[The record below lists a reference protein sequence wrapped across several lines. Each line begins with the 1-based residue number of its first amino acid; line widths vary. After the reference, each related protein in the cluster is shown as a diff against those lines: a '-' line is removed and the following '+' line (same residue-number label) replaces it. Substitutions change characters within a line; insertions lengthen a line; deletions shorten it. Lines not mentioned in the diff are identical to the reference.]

1 LSAATNASSDKFKK
15 EALMKFGH
23 IGIKVLDMDRSME
36 FYKNVFSATVIK
48 DYVYSDMRLVFLEVG
63 GTVIELV
70 GEAGN
75 RERTAGPIDHLAFK
89 VDSLE
94 GKMNL
99 LDKFNIKYS
108 EPRTVGT
115 AKIIFFD
122 GPDNESFE
130 FVARV

>member
-1 LSAATNASSDKFKK
+1 
-15 EALMKFGH
+15 MKFGH
-23 IGIKVLDMDRSME
+23 IGIKVLNMDKSIE
-36 FYKNVFSATVIK
+36 FYENVLSATLIK
-48 DYVYSDMRLVFLEVG
+48 DYVYPDMRLVFLEVG
-63 GTVIELV
+63 GTVVELV

-75 RERTAGPIDHLAFK
+75 KERKAGPIDHLAFK

-94 GKMNL
+94 DKMNL

-122 GPDNESFE
+122 GPDNEKFE